1 MPKLRV
7 FTDPTELVK
16 EVLES
21 VKLKEG
27 LTVNIPGAENVLD
40 IKVILTDFT
49 GTLSNYGVPVPG
61 IIAVMNSITEKQAPI
76 AILTVD
82 TFKKAAKAME
92 SMGAGGGGFM
102 LIMKSGED
110 IGVQKTEIVQKLASV
125 VGIRGIVFLGNGR
138 ADVEPSK
145 AIAEGG
151 GLTIGIVQREGA
163 AMDLLSSG
171 VVKMV
176 FTNPVD
182 AYEALHYHKKGEM
195 TGPLTATL
203 RVT

>member
-7 FTDPTELVK
+7 FSDPTELVK

-27 LTVNIPGAENVLD
+27 ITVNVPGAEGVLE

-61 IIAVMNSITEKQAPI
+61 IIEAMNSITEKQAPI
-76 AILTVD
+76 VILTVD
-82 TFKKAAKAME
+82 TFRKAAKAME
-92 SMGAGGGGFM
+92 NMGAGDAGFM
-102 LIMKSGED
+102 IIMKSGKD
-110 IGVQKTEIVQKLASV
+110 IGAQKTEIVQKLAEV
-125 VGIRGIVFLGNGR
+125 LGIQSMVYLGNGR
-138 ADVEPSK
+138 TDVKPAK
-145 AIAEGG
+145 RIVEGG
-151 GLTIGIVQREGA
+151 GLTIGIVQREGGST
-163 AMDLLSSG
+163 DLIDPD
-171 VVKMV
+171 VMKAV
-176 FTNPVD
+176 FTNPVY

-195 TGPLTATL
+195 AGPLTATL

>member
-7 FTDPTELVK
+7 FTDPTRLVK
-16 EVLES
+16 EVLQS

-27 LTVNIPGAENVLD
+27 LTINIPGAENVLD

-61 IIAVMNSITEKQAPI
+61 LIEVMNSITERQAPI
-76 AILTVD
+76 VILTVD
-82 TFKKAAKAME
+82 TFNKAAKAME
-92 SMGAGGGGFM
+92 NMGAGDGGFM
-102 LIMKSGED
+102 LLMKSGKD
-110 IGVQKTEIVQKLASV
+110 IGAQKTEIVQNLAHAI
-125 VGIRGIVFLGNGR
+125 GIRSMVFIGNGR
-138 ADVEPSK
+138 ADVKPAK

-151 GLTIGIVQREGA
+151 GLTIGIVQREGV
-163 AMDLLSSG
+163 AMDLLNAG
-171 VVKMV
+171 VLRMV

-203 RVT
+203 RMT

>member
-7 FTDPTELVK
+7 FTDSTLLVK

-27 LTVNIPGAENVLD
+27 LTVNIPGAEDVLD

-61 IIAVMNSITEKQAPI
+61 IIAVMNSITERQAPI
-76 AILTVD
+76 VILTVD

-92 SMGAGGGGFM
+92 NMGAGDGGFM
-102 LIMKSGED
+102 LMMKSGKD
-110 IGVQKTEIVQKLASV
+110 IGDQKTEIVQNLAYVIGLRS
-125 VGIRGIVFLGNGR
+125 IVFLGNGR
-138 ADVEPSK
+138 ADVKPSK

-151 GLTIGIVQREGA
+151 GLTIGIAQREGA
-163 AMDLLSSG
+163 AMDLFDSG
-171 VVKMV
+171 VVKAV
-176 FTNPVD
+176 FTNPVH

>member
-21 VKLKEG
+21 VKLKDG

-61 IIAVMNSITEKQAPI
+61 IIAVMNSITERQAPI
-76 AILTVD
+76 VILTVD

-92 SMGAGGGGFM
+92 SMGAGDGGFM
-102 LIMKSGED
+102 LMMKSGKD
-110 IGVQKTEIVQKLASV
+110 IGAQKTEIAQNLVHFI
-125 VGIRGIVFLGNGR
+125 GIRSIVFLGNGR
-138 ADVEPSK
+138 ADVKPSK

-163 AMDLLSSG
+163 AMDLLDSG